1 VQPELPGRPCSIAR
15 ALDVVGEKW
24 ALLAIREISFGNRRF
39 NEIARN
45 TGAPRDRL
53 AARLHSLVEAGILER
68 REYQSAPP
76 RAGYHLTAA
85 GRDLAPVLHALV
97 AWGDRW
103 VSDEPP
109 ATLMHGD
116 HELDPVQACR
126 HCGAEASAALSVRV
140 NSPGWDLRG
149 PVPAAE
155 LARTTLVRTGPEL
168 ATVVGAAFE
177 AVSPPRRHSTLR
189 TPPGRGQWSQW
200 EAIWVRRPGAGAGEG
215 VS

>member
-1 VQPELPGRPCSIAR
+1 M
-15 ALDVVGEKW
+15 
-24 ALLAIREISFGNRRF
+24 LAIREISFGNRRF

-76 RAGYHLTAA
+76 RAEYHLTAA
-85 GRDLAPVLHALV
+85 GRDLAPVLRALV

-140 NSPGWDLRG
+140 NSPGWDLHG
-149 PVPAAE
+149 PVPAGE
-155 LARTTLVRTGPEL
+155 LARTHRCGTARGQRRLDAEYAAGREGGP
-168 ATVVGAAFE
+168 
-177 AVSPPRRHSTLR
+177 R
-189 TPPGRGQWSQW
+189 PGRTSFPGLASV
-200 EAIWVRRPGAGAGEG
+200 AGPSRRSCRHGGTAP
-215 VS
+215 

>member
-1 VQPELPGRPCSIAR
+1 MSMPRTTSDPDSPGAGRLADPERPAGDRHLAQPDLPGRPCSIAR
-15 ALDVVGEKW
+15 ALDLVGEKW

-68 REYQSAPP
+68 REYQSTPP
-76 RAGYHLTAA
+76 RSEYRLTAA
-85 GRDLAPVLHALV
+85 GRDLTPVLRSLV

-116 HELDPVQACR
+116 HELEQVVVCR
-126 HCGAEASAALSVRV
+126 HCGAEAPHQVSVEV
-140 NSPGWDLRG
+140 NSPGWDVHG
-149 PVPAAE
+149 PVP
-155 LARTTLVRTGPEL
+155 
-168 ATVVGAAFE
+168 
-177 AVSPPRRHSTLR
+177 
-189 TPPGRGQWSQW
+189 
-200 EAIWVRRPGAGAGEG
+200 EG
-215 VS
+215 D

>member
-1 VQPELPGRPCSIAR
+1 MDRTVSAAEPPGPERLAQPDLPGRPCSIAR
-15 ALDVVGEKW
+15 ALDVIGEKW

-68 REYQSAPP
+68 REYQSTPP
-76 RAGYHLTAA
+76 RAEYHLTAA
-85 GRDLAPVLHALV
+85 GRDLAAVFHALV

-116 HELDPVQACR
+116 HEFEPVQACR
-126 HCGAEASAALSVRV
+126 HCGAEVSAPLPVRV
-140 NSPGWDLRG
+140 NSPGWDVRG
-149 PVPAAE
+149 PVPAGE
-155 LARTTLVRTGPEL
+155 LAGTATAWTRT
-168 ATVVGAAFE
+168 
-177 AVSPPRRHSTLR
+177 
-189 TPPGRGQWSQW
+189 
-200 EAIWVRRPGAGAGEG
+200 AGTA
-215 VS
+215 

>member
-1 VQPELPGRPCSIAR
+1 MVTTAAVPETPGRGHLAQPDLPGRPCSIAR
-15 ALDVVGEKW
+15 ALDLIGEKW

-68 REYQSAPP
+68 REYQSTPP
-76 RAGYHLTAA
+76 RAEYRLTAA
-85 GRDLAPVLHALV
+85 GRDLAPVFHALV

-116 HELDPVQACR
+116 HEFGPVQVCR
-126 HCGAEASAALSVRV
+126 QCGAEAPAPVSVRV
-140 NSPGWDLRG
+140 NSPGWNIRG
-149 PVPAAE
+149 PIPD
-155 LARTTLVRTGPEL
+155 
-168 ATVVGAAFE
+168 
-177 AVSPPRRHSTLR
+177 SPIPDGDIRDGDIRDGDIPDGDIPDR
-189 TPPGRGQWSQW
+189 D
-200 EAIWVRRPGAGAGEG
+200 
-215 VS
+215 

>member
-1 VQPELPGRPCSIAR
+1 MGLIWQPWNMARTVSSPETPGPGEPAAPDSPGHLAQPELPGRPCSIAR

-76 RAGYHLTAA
+76 RAEYRLTAA
-85 GRDLAPVLHALV
+85 GRDLTPVLHALV

-140 NSPGWDLRG
+140 NSPGWDLHG
-149 PVPAAE
+149 PVPAGE
-155 LARTTLVRTGPEL
+155 LAGTCR
-168 ATVVGAAFE
+168 AT
-177 AVSPPRRHSTLR
+177 SPPPASAGCAASSAK
-189 TPPGRGQWSQW
+189 PG
-200 EAIWVRRPGAGAGEG
+200 
-215 VS
+215 

>member
-1 VQPELPGRPCSIAR
+1 MNRTVSAADAPGPGRLEQSDPRERLAQPDLPGRPCSIAR

-68 REYQSAPP
+68 REYQSTPP
-76 RAGYHLTAA
+76 RAEYLLTEA
-85 GRDLAPVLHALV
+85 GRDLAPVLQALV

-116 HELDPVQACR
+116 HELDPVRVCR
-126 HCGAEASAALSVRV
+126 HCGAEASIRMAVRV
-140 NSPGWDLRG
+140 NSPGWDIHG
-149 PVPAAE
+149 PVTAGDLAA
-155 LARTTLVRTGPEL
+155 
-168 ATVVGAAFE
+168 
-177 AVSPPRRHSTLR
+177 SPCS
-189 TPPGRGQWSQW
+189 QWSQQ
-200 EAIWVRRPGAGAGEG
+200 EAIWVRR
-215 VS
+215 